1 MGSASVDQCVSVS
14 VEGVALLYKAGGK
27 GLTDNMT
34 LDQRLEGSMKITR
47 DELFQAELPAHV
59 NEKKNVFGKFNKQL
73 FFKMLMVGLNLETD
87 ILDILAQLELCLGL
101 GGSVRGCWSNGYK
114 LEDQAMLNMLKE
126 KLYAQNF

>member
-14 VEGVALLYKAGGK
+14 VERVALLYKAGGK
-27 GLTDNMT
+27 GLADNMT

-87 ILDILAQLELCLGL
+87 ILDTLAQLELCLGL
-101 GGSVRGCWSNGYK
+101 GGSARGCWSNGYK

-126 KLYAQNF
+126 K